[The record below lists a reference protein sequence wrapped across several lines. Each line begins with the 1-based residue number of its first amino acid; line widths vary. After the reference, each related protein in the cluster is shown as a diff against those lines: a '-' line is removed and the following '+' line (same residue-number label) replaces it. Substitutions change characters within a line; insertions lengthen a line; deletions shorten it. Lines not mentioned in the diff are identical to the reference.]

1 MNDETK
7 ARIEDALKQTQSQTE
22 EAAQQ
27 LGQFLRVGAKKL
39 REAADQARAAI
50 QRDINSRS

>member
-7 ARIEDALKQTQSQTE
+7 ARIEDAVKQTQEQAE